1 MKATGSFS
9 QEHFKLPDDGH
20 TLPET
25 SWSFNDGPQVFL
37 TSVLKKCVLG
47 VFKT

>member
-9 QEHFKLPDDGH
+9 EEHFKLPDDGH
-20 TLPET
+20 TLSET
-25 SWSFNDGPQVFL
+25 CCSFNDGPWMFL
-37 TSVLKKCVLG
+37 TNVLRKCVLG